1 VVGTGSGLCLTVS
14 FGISDVENFRAATIG
29 FVTWP
34 QLIVV
39 QLKHV
44 MKIILLKR
52 LSDGVFSYFLRVLS
66 IVATI
71 TCPVI
76 NCTSA
81 IYI

>member
-1 VVGTGSGLCLTVS
+1 VVGAGSESCLMVR
-14 FGISDVENFRAATIG
+14 FRISDVENSRSATRG
-29 FVTWP
+29 FVTWL

-44 MKIILLKR
+44 LKIILLKR
-52 LSDGVFSYFLRVLS
+52 LSDRIFSHVLRVLS
-66 IVATI
+66 IVVAI

-76 NCTSA
+76 NYTSF